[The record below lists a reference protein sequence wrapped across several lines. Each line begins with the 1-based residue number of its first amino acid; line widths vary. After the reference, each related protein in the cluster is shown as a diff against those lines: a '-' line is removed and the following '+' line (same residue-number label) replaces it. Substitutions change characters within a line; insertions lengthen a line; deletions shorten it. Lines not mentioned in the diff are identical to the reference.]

1 MKQKPKVTKVG
12 HDGSSD
18 KKRRLVLQYK
28 GDKETHIL
36 RSMKKYARNLLPK
49 KPTLQITYTGKK
61 ISSQFNI
68 KDKTNFEHQHDLIYH
83 VNCPIPTCGDNYI
96 GETARRIHERIK
108 DHNGRNYKSHMLKH
122 SIEKHL
128 DNVAQENFKI
138 IAWNFINDKWK
149 RKISESLWIKD
160 LRPTLNAQGK
170 LYH

>member
-1 MKQKPKVTKVG
+1 MKENPKVTKVG
-12 HDGSSD
+12 HDESSD

-28 GDKETHIL
+28 GDKKTHIL

-68 KDKTNFEHQHDLIYH
+68 KDKTNFEHQHDLIYY

-96 GETARRIHERIK
+96 GETARRIHECIK
-108 DHNGRNYKSHMLKH
+108 DHNGRNHKSHMLKH
-122 SIEKHL
+122 SIEKHH

-138 IAWNFINDKWK
+138 IA
-149 RKISESLWIKD
+149 
-160 LRPTLNAQGK
+160 
-170 LYH
+170 